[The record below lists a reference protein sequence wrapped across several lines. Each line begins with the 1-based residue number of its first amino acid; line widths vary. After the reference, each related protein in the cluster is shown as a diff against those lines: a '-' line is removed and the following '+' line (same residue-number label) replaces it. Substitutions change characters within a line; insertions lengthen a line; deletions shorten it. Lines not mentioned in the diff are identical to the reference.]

1 MEMSEFNKKRD
12 QHMAEIYQAYSASK
26 QLYIDAEEKLS
37 RMNIFLAPLL
47 EHRDALDHI
56 MRFYEYTHAG
66 KFTEDTLK
74 ELANA
79 RAHEIR
85 AYFDVADF
93 ICIGIREDISSGL
106 DALSGWQI
114 KKVWNDYIKM
124 REEVSSIS
132 DDIAAIRKGRI
143 DTLTYIEQYAKV
155 IKRLFEIHVDY
166 ERKYLPMLKKKYP
179 WRFLHEKTF

>member
-1 MEMSEFNKKRD
+1 MEMAEFNTKRD
-12 QHMAEIYQAYSASK
+12 QYMAEIHQAYSASK

-56 MRFYEYTHAG
+56 MRFYEYTHDG
-66 KFTEDTLK
+66 KLTEDALK

-79 RAHEIR
+79 RSHEMR

-93 ICIGIREDISSGL
+93 ICIGIREEISAGL

-114 KKVWNDYIKM
+114 KRVWKDYIKV

-132 DDIAAIRKGRI
+132 DDIAAIRKGRV
-143 DTLTYIEQYAKV
+143 DTLTYIDQYAKV
-155 IKRLFEIHVDY
+155 IKRLFEIYEDF
-166 ERKYLPMLKKKYP
+166 ERKYLPILKKKYP
-179 WRFLHEKTF
+179 WRFLHE